1 MGINKEETSFYSLFS
16 SYCSSFVFFNILYH
30 FLLLSTLYELCLDP
44 CIIYNDAFSMW
55 EMIAHQSL
63 PSVIIIVFSLALF
76 VRVLRQQYRANQAI
90 QWQKHQKMTVQ
101 VLSISFL
108 YVVFI
113 FPYVIYSFMLI
124 YSVSDRQLRDFGEY
138 AEVLS
143 YFMTLLL
150 PFTCFCRCLN
160 FE

>member
-1 MGINKEETSFYSLFS
+1 
-16 SYCSSFVFFNILYH
+16 
-30 FLLLSTLYELCLDP
+30 
-44 CIIYNDAFSMW
+44 MW

-76 VRVLRQQYRANQAI
+76 VRVLRQKYRGNQAI
-90 QWQKHQKMTVQ
+90 QWQKHRKMTVQ

-108 YVVFI
+108 YVVFF
-113 FPYVIYSFMLI
+113 FPYVIYSFMII
-124 YSVSDRQLRDFGEY
+124 YSVSERQLRDFGDY

-150 PFTCFCRCLN
+150 PFTCILSLPELRMKFIKLFKLRRRTRRVAI
-160 FE
+160 EIMT

>member
-1 MGINKEETSFYSLFS
+1 
-16 SYCSSFVFFNILYH
+16 
-30 FLLLSTLYELCLDP
+30 
-44 CIIYNDAFSMW
+44 
-55 EMIAHQSL
+55 
-63 PSVIIIVFSLALF
+63 
-76 VRVLRQQYRANQAI
+76 
-90 QWQKHQKMTVQ
+90 MTVQ

-108 YVVFI
+108 YVVFF
-113 FPYVIYSFMLI
+113 FPYVIYSFMII
-124 YSVSDRQLRDFGEY
+124 YSVSERQLRDFGDY